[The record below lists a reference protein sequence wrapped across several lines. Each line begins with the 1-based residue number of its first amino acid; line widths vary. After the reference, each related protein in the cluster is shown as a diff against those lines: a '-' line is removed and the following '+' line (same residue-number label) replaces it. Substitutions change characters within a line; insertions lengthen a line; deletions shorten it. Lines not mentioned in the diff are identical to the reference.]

1 MAYSYIAIQSL
12 YLATQFPTIYW
23 DCAVL
28 CVNAGTIQETI
39 EEDVYDLTDEDEI
52 EEKEKKAQNVNYG
65 KIAKAIGM
73 ITQYGIEIAPPNI
86 NEAQKEFEPDVAH
99 NRILY
104 SLKAL
109 SGVGDKEIEIIYSTR
124 PYSSFADFLERA
136 KVKKP
141 TVISLIKSGA
151 FDELEGKSRYHI
163 MEDYI
168 SIISEPKQKLNMQN
182 FQGLMREDLI
192 PEEMEFY
199 AALYRFNKYLKP
211 FKLNGKIYFDERAY
225 NFISKYV
232 DETKD
237 KLGYDEHNG
246 VGYPTIDE
254 KVWKKIYDKKMLPM
268 KNYIIEHQEEL
279 LNNYNKKLFDACWDK
294 YAAGTISKWEM
305 DSMSF
310 YWHEHELQDVKNSE
324 YGIEEFE
331 DLPEEPEIERI
342 YTIKGRDIPIYKL
355 TTIVGTCIDKNNIKG
370 TFTLLTAGGSVV
382 NVRLGT
388 EVFAIYNK
396 QISEIGEDG
405 KKKVK
410 EKSWFKKGNKLMVLG
425 YRRDDQFVPKKYKN
439 TIGHRLSLIKEVT
452 ANGDLIYTNTRYGE
466 GE

>member
-1 MAYSYIAIQSL
+1 
-12 YLATQFPTIYW
+12 
-23 DCAVL
+23 
-28 CVNAGTIQETI
+28 
-39 EEDVYDLTDEDEI
+39 
-52 EEKEKKAQNVNYG
+52 
-65 KIAKAIGM
+65 
-73 ITQYGIEIAPPNI
+73 
-86 NEAQKEFEPDVAH
+86 
-99 NRILY
+99 
-104 SLKAL
+104 
-109 SGVGDKEIEIIYSTR
+109 
-124 PYSSFADFLERA
+124 
-136 KVKKP
+136 
-141 TVISLIKSGA
+141 
-151 FDELEGKSRYHI
+151 

-268 KNYIIEHQEEL
+268 KNYIIEHQTEL